1 MKIAVD
7 QIKNWIY
14 VTGVPRS
21 GTTFV
26 GKILSLPREVDY
38 VHEPFNPQCGFT
50 ASNIWYRYLRPQL
63 DTEAMQQFH
72 ELTQSLF
79 QYDFQLKTYISAR
92 ENTLGRWVKQC
103 VGSRGPFYL
112 RLAKLN
118 PFHTTALIKDP
129 IGMFLTEYLYV
140 QFGVKPVILIKHP
153 LSQIA
158 SYRRVKLWPRLE
170 HIGQQPALVEDYF
183 ADEQDFFNQPA
194 DELLEAASFWRAAYK
209 VLLAQVNKYSDWLLI
224 THESLCEQ
232 PIPAFQ
238 SLYQQLDLPW
248 SDRIARNVQKKTEG
262 NASAEAGKGKFHDF
276 NRNSADIFKIR
287 LNSLSL
293 AERKQIFDI
302 VEDVA
307 LQIYSRESF
316 AIDG

>member
-7 QIKNWIY
+7 QIQSWIY

-26 GKILSLPREVDY
+26 GKILSLPRAVDY
-38 VHEPFNPQCGFT
+38 IHEPFNPQCGFT
-50 ASNIWYRYLRPQL
+50 DSNIWYRYLRPQL
-63 DTEAMQQFH
+63 DTAAMQQFH
-72 ELTQSLF
+72 HLTQSLF
-79 QYDFQLKTYISAR
+79 RYDFQLKTYISAR
-92 ENTLGRWVKQC
+92 ENTWGRWVKQW

-118 PFHTTALIKDP
+118 PWHTAALIKDP

-158 SYRRVKLWPRLE
+158 SYRRVKLWPRLD
-170 HIGQQPALVEDYF
+170 HIGQQNALIEDYF
-183 ADEQDFFNQPA
+183 ADEPAFFTPPP
-194 DELLEAASFWRAAYK
+194 DPLLEAAAFWRAVYK
-209 VLLAQVNKYSDWLLI
+209 VLLSQVNRYPDWLLI

-248 SDRIARNVQKKTEG
+248 SERVARHIQKKTAG
-262 NASAEAGKGKFHDF
+262 NGSAEAGKGKFHDF

-287 LNSLSL
+287 RDSLSL
-293 AERKQIFDI
+293 AERQQIFDI

-307 LQIYSRESF
+307 LQVYSRESF